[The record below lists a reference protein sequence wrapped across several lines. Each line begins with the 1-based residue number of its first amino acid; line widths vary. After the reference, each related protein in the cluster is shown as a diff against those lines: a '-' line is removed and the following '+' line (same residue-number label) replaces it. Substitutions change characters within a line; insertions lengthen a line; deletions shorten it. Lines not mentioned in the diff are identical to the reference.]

1 MGSYIIRRLL
11 LLIPVFIV
19 VAVVA
24 FLILHIIPGSPAAL
38 MLGPEATTEQI
49 DEITKALGLDKPLLE
64 QFCLWSLELLKGD
77 FGDSYYINMPVL
89 SIILEKIPVTLSIAI
104 LAVLVA
110 ILLAVPLGVFS
121 AIKHN
126 TIYDQL
132 FMTIA
137 VLGISIPSFWLAIIF
152 ILIFSITFRCFPV
165 QGYIPITE
173 SFLGWIRH
181 LTLPAIAL
189 GIRHS
194 ALMARMTR
202 SSMLEVLSADYIRTL
217 RSKGLA
223 EKAVVFKHALKN
235 SLIPVVTVIGL
246 SFTALLGGA
255 LIIETVFA
263 VPGIGRLMLSSI
275 QRRDYPVVQGI
286 LIIFAIIC
294 VIMNLLVDLTYVYL
308 DPRIKYN

>member
-1 MGSYIIRRLL
+1 M
-11 LLIPVFIV
+11 FIV

-24 FLILHIIPGSPAAL
+24 FSILHIIPGNPAAI

-49 DEITKALGLDKPLLE
+49 DEMTKTLGLDKPLLE
-64 QFCLWSLELLKGD
+64 QFYLWSLDLLKGD
-77 FGDSYYINMPVL
+77 FGDSYYINRPVL
-89 SIILEKIPVTLSIAI
+89 SLILEKMPVTISIAI
-104 LAVLVA
+104 IAELVA

-121 AIKHN
+121 SIKYN
-126 TIYDQL
+126 TVYDQL

-137 VLGISIPSFWLAIIF
+137 VLGVSVPSFWLGIIL
-152 ILIFSITFRCFPV
+152 ILIFSVILRWFPV

-173 SFLGWIRH
+173 SFLGWIWH
-181 LTLPAIAL
+181 LMLPAIAL
-189 GIRHS
+189 GFHHS
-194 ALMARMTR
+194 GLIARMTR

-223 EKAVVFKHALKN
+223 EKDVVFKHALKN
-235 SLIPVVTVIGL
+235 SIIPVVTVIGL
-246 SFTALLGGA
+246 SFAALLGGA

-263 VPGIGRLMLSSI
+263 LPGIGRLMLSSI

-286 LIIFAIIC
+286 LIISAIIC
-294 VIMNLLVDLTYVYL
+294 VIINLLVDLIYVYL